1 MTEPQP
7 ATQRGDAPR
16 PRTGPPPE
24 SRRGAGIGLM
34 AVFGSTLFQLSG
46 VFMLSPLMLVLLKE
60 REVST
65 TIAGLFA
72 ATTWLGIFIV
82 TPFASALTRR
92 WGRQRAMW
100 FASGVPLAAAIGFLT
115 TDSLGLWF
123 ALELAAGIAGGMRWV
138 LAEAYIAELSPP
150 ERLGRTM
157 GIYATMVGMTF
168 IIGPTLLAWVGSDG
182 HAALGLVI
190 ALLSLGLLWTVLIP
204 RIPTPT
210 EADTTSVGP
219 RGLWHAVQQ
228 HPILMLAGFIGG
240 FFELGLASI
249 LPLYGLSMGLGA
261 SAAALLISVSGLGST
276 LAAIP
281 VGMAADRFADPVQG
295 RRTLMVAVAAIA
307 LVCAAALPFVEHAI
321 WVAWPVVFLL
331 GAAGSSLYTLCMTD
345 IGARE
350 KGTALVNNT
359 AVLVLNYTLGGLVA
373 SGISGAL
380 IDWSATV
387 AFPAVLTLVAAIGLT
402 ALVRTQ
408 RHPA

>member
-1 MTEPQP
+1 M
-7 ATQRGDAPR
+7 
-16 PRTGPPPE
+16 
-24 SRRGAGIGLM
+24 GLL

-60 REVST
+60 RDVST

-92 WGRQRAMW
+92 WGRRRAMW
-100 FASGVPLAAAIGFLT
+100 FASGVPLAAAIGFWS
-115 TDSLGLWF
+115 TDTIWIWF
-123 ALELAAGIAGGMRWV
+123 VLELLAGIAGGMRWV
-138 LAEAYIAELSPP
+138 LAEAFIAEFSPP

-157 GIYATMVGMTF
+157 GMYATMVGATF
-168 IIGPTLLAWVGSDG
+168 IIGPTLLAWAGSDG
-182 HAALGLVI
+182 HAALGWVI
-190 ALLSLGLLWTVLIP
+190 ALMSVGLLWTWVIP
-204 RIPTPT
+204 PIPAPT
-210 EADTTSVGP
+210 EADGAQVGP

-249 LPLYGLSMGLGA
+249 LPLYGLSLGLGA
-261 SAAALLISVSGLGST
+261 SAAALLISISGLGST

-281 VGMAADRFADPVQG
+281 VGMVADRFANPVRG
-295 RRTLMVAVAAIA
+295 RRTLMVAVAALA
-307 LVCAAALPFVEHAI
+307 LVCAATLPLVAYAVWI
-321 WVAWPVVFLL
+321 AWPVVFLL
-331 GAAGSSLYTLCMTD
+331 GAAGSALYTLCMTD

-350 KGTALVNNT
+350 KGTALVNST

-387 AFPAVLTLVAAIGLT
+387 AFPIVLMLVAATGLA
-402 ALVRTQ
+402 ALLRAGSNT
-408 RHPA
+408 R

>member
-1 MTEPQP
+1 MHNDPTTG
-7 ATQRGDAPR
+7 ATAHPGS
-16 PRTGPPPE
+16 RTG
-24 SRRGAGIGLM
+24 LL

-46 VFMLSPLMLVLLKE
+46 VFMLSPLMLVLLTE

-92 WGRQRAMW
+92 WGRRSAMW
-100 FASGVPLAAAIGFLT
+100 FASGVPLAAAVGFLS
-115 TDSLGLWF
+115 TDSIAVWF
-123 ALELAAGIAGGMRWV
+123 VLELLAGIAGGMRWV
-138 LAEAYIAELSPP
+138 LAEALIAEFSPP

-157 GIYATMVGMTF
+157 GMYATMVGATF
-168 IIGPTLLAWVGSDG
+168 IIGPSLLAWAGSTG
-182 HAALGLVI
+182 HVALGLVI
-190 ALLSLGLLWTVLIP
+190 ALLTLGLVWTMFIP
-204 RIPTPT
+204 PIPTPA
-210 EADTTSVGP
+210 EAGNTSVGP
-219 RGLWHAVQQ
+219 RGLWQAVQQ

-281 VGMAADRFADPVQG
+281 VGMAADRFADPVRG
-295 RRTLMVAVAAIA
+295 RRSLMVAVAAVA
-307 LVCAAALPFVEHAI
+307 LACAAALPLVEHAI

-350 KGTALVNNT
+350 KGIALVNCT

-387 AFPAVLTLVAAIGLT
+387 AFPAVLILVAAVGLA
-402 ALVRTQ
+402 ALLRA
-408 RHPA
+408 RRNPA

>member
-1 MTEPQP
+1 MSSTQP
-7 ATQRGDAPR
+7 PVAHTPAASPM
-16 PRTGPPPE
+16 
-24 SRRGAGIGLM
+24 GLV

-92 WGRQRAMW
+92 WGRRRAMW
-100 FASGVPLAAAIGFLT
+100 FASGVPLAAAIGFLM
-115 TDSLGLWF
+115 TDSIPLWF
-123 ALELAAGIAGGMRWV
+123 ALELLAGIAGGMRWV
-138 LAEAYIAELSPP
+138 LAEAFIAEFSPP

-168 IIGPTLLAWVGSDG
+168 VIGPTLLAWAGSEG
-182 HAALGLVI
+182 HTALLVVI
-190 ALLSLGLLWTVLIP
+190 ALMTIGLVWTAIIP
-204 RIPTPT
+204 AIPTPT
-210 EADTTSVGP
+210 KADTAPVGL
-219 RGLWHAVQQ
+219 RGLWHAMKQ

-261 SAAALLISVSGLGST
+261 SAAALLISASGLGST

-281 VGMAADRFADPVQG
+281 IGVAADQFKDPVRG
-295 RRTLMVAVAAIA
+295 RRSLMVAVAAMA
-307 LVCAAALPFVEHAI
+307 LACAAALPLVEHAI

-331 GAAGSSLYTLCMTD
+331 GAAGSALYTLCMTD

-350 KGTALVNNT
+350 KGLALVNCT

-373 SGISGAL
+373 SSISGAL

-387 AFPAVLTLVAAIGLT
+387 AFPAVLVLVAAVGLAT
-402 ALVRTQ
+402 LLRTMP
-408 RHPA
+408 RAA

>member
-1 MTEPQP
+1 MHNEPTTG
-7 ATQRGDAPR
+7 ATAHAGS
-16 PRTGPPPE
+16 RTG
-24 SRRGAGIGLM
+24 LL

-46 VFMLSPLMLVLLKE
+46 VFMLSPLMLVLLTE

-92 WGRQRAMW
+92 WGRRRAMW
-100 FASGVPLAAAIGFLT
+100 FASGVPLAAAVGFLS
-115 TDSLGLWF
+115 TDSIAVWF
-123 ALELAAGIAGGMRWV
+123 VLELLAGIAGGMRWV
-138 LAEAYIAELSPP
+138 LAEALIAEFSPP

-157 GIYATMVGMTF
+157 GMYATMVGATF
-168 IIGPTLLAWVGSDG
+168 IIGPSLLAWAGSTG
-182 HAALGLVI
+182 HVALGLVI
-190 ALLSLGLLWTVLIP
+190 ALLTLGLVWTMFIP
-204 RIPTPT
+204 PIPTPA
-210 EADTTSVGP
+210 EAGNTSVGP
-219 RGLWHAVQQ
+219 RGLWQAVQQ

-281 VGMAADRFADPVQG
+281 VGMAADRFADPVRG
-295 RRTLMVAVAAIA
+295 RRSLMVAVAAVA
-307 LVCAAALPFVEHAI
+307 LVCAAALPLVEHAI

-350 KGTALVNNT
+350 KGIALVNCT

-387 AFPAVLTLVAAIGLT
+387 AFPAVLILVAAVGLA
-402 ALVRTQ
+402 ALLRTG
-408 RHPA
+408 RKAA

>member
-1 MTEPQP
+1 MPRWP
-7 ATQRGDAPR
+7 APFWKHAPLHNETT
-16 PRTGPPPE
+16 TGATTHPG
-24 SRRGAGIGLM
+24 SRMGLL

-92 WGRQRAMW
+92 WGRRRAMW
-100 FASGVPLAAAIGFLT
+100 FASGVPLAAAIGFWS
-115 TDSLGLWF
+115 TDSIGLWF
-123 ALELAAGIAGGMRWV
+123 VLELLAGIAGGMRWV
-138 LAEAYIAELSPP
+138 LAEAFIAEFSPP

-157 GIYATMVGMTF
+157 GMYATMVGATF
-168 IIGPTLLAWVGSDG
+168 IIGPTLLAWAGSDG
-182 HAALGLVI
+182 HAALGWVI
-190 ALLSLGLLWTVLIP
+190 ALMSVGLLWTWAIP
-204 RIPTPT
+204 PIPAPA
-210 EADTTSVGP
+210 EADGAHVGP

-249 LPLYGLSMGLGA
+249 LPLYGLSLGLGA
-261 SAAALLISVSGLGST
+261 SAAALLISISGLGST

-281 VGMAADRFADPVQG
+281 VGMVADRFTDPVRG
-295 RRTLMVAVAAIA
+295 RRTLMVAVAAMA
-307 LVCAAALPFVEHAI
+307 LACAATLPLVAYAVWI
-321 WVAWPVVFLL
+321 AWPVVFLL
-331 GAAGSSLYTLCMTD
+331 GAAGSALYTLCMTD

-350 KGTALVNNT
+350 KGTALVNST

-387 AFPAVLTLVAAIGLT
+387 AFPIVLMLVAATGLA
-402 ALVRTQ
+402 ALLRAG
-408 RHPA
+408 RNAR